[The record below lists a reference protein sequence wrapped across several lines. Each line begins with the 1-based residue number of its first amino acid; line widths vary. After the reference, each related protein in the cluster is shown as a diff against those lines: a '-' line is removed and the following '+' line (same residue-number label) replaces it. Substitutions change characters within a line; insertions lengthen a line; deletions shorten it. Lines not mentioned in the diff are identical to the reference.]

1 MARQTLK
8 MSRDKGPHVTRRLS
22 KGGLKKRLCPFGMGW
37 LGLLISTY
45 ILQSTLYIAS
55 EPWMV
60 HRPIVG
66 LYLSTIIWEFSSLTY
81 AWLTVSGKEDAILS
95 MDLAMA
101 DLICISRNDRLML
114 DLGSLTMVQHTLA
127 VQSIVRYLTIR
138 MRSP

>member
-1 MARQTLK
+1 MTQ
-8 MSRDKGPHVTRRLS
+8 GLS

-45 ILQSTLYIAS
+45 ILRSTLYIAS
-55 EPWMV
+55 ESWMV

-81 AWLTVSGKEDAILS
+81 AWLTVSGKEDTILS

-114 DLGSLTMVQHTLA
+114 DLGSLTMVQRTLA

>member
-1 MARQTLK
+1 MTQ
-8 MSRDKGPHVTRRLS
+8 RLS

-45 ILQSTLYIAS
+45 ILRSTLYIAS
-55 EPWMV
+55 ESWMV

-81 AWLTVSGKEDAILS
+81 AWLTVSGKEDTILS
-95 MDLAMA
+95 MDSAMA